1 MCEAESRREVGGRRE
16 DDGRAGPAGEGERRE
31 AAGVIYRRRAPG
43 QGAAADRVP
52 ASGERTK
59 RGVPQPVSALG
70 RAARPRLPASALT
83 TARVSV
89 AATVR
94 SWVQFAP
101 SVARR
106 RPGGSN
112 WSYAETKASNN
123 AEAADL
129 LASAQAIGATAQNR
143 VHMPQSM
150 NHTSHWKPLLLAV
163 QRDQTTHAWSGTT
176 ILNPHQVTNRQKD
189 GTPKTRAK
197 AHPLTRLYLPGACE
211 KEELFEGTWHAAQR
225 HAHAG
230 VRASCTDGAP
240 SHVDGHAHKPEQQ
253 EAKPGPRRPTR
264 AHVKRPA

>member
-1 MCEAESRREVGGRRE
+1 MIQTRVRGEKHGRSNSPPEGDRCAKRSRAGRWAGGAKTTDVPDRRERE
-16 DDGRAGPAGEGERRE
+16 
-31 AAGVIYRRRAPG
+31 
-43 QGAAADRVP
+43 
-52 ASGERTK
+52 SGEK
-59 RGVPQPVSALG
+59 RRGLY
-70 RAARPRLPASALT
+70 T
-83 TARVSV
+83 
-89 AATVR
+89 
-94 SWVQFAP
+94 
-101 SVARR
+101 
-106 RPGGSN
+106 GGSN